1 MAPDFNL
8 RSYLVSVQ
16 SADHLRNICII
27 AHVDHGKTTLVD
39 HLLRQGGT
47 FRENQE
53 MAERVMDSMD
63 LERERGITIMAKN
76 TAVKYGERKI
86 NIVDTPGH
94 ADFGGEVERIMGMVN
109 GAILLI
115 DGAEGP
121 LPQTRF
127 VLQKALAQGMRVILV
142 INKVDRSECEGGERI
157 KEVLNQ
163 AFDLFVDVGASD
175 EQADF
180 PVIYACARKGWCTTN
195 MDEIPALISGER
207 KGSLAPLFDTIV
219 NTIAPPKVNYDEPFR
234 MLISNLAYS
243 DFVGQLGIGRVFTGS
258 IKRNQ
263 QVVRRGADENGQPK
277 DENFVCT
284 KVFTYDGLKQ
294 IEVDE
299 LKAGDIGL
307 IAGTNNVEIGDSIC
321 ASKDVEALA
330 RVAVEPPTL
339 AMIFSINTSPLS
351 GQEGE
356 AIQSRKFRD
365 RLLKETRTNVALKF
379 QETDQPDQFRVLG
392 RGELQFAVLIEQMRR
407 EGFEFMVGTPPGLF
421 KEEEA
426 GQPFEPLELA
436 VLDLPEQYASD
447 VTRLFQERR
456 GILQKYEN
464 QSTTG
469 TGGSS
474 RVRLEI
480 EIPTRGLL
488 GMRSKYL
495 TATRGEGLFSSQ
507 LLGYQPHRG
516 EIIHRINGA
525 LISDRDGETVEY
537 GLLGLEER
545 GQLFLGPGVKVYE
558 GMIIGEHAKDND
570 LNVNPIREKKLTNV
584 RASGSEMLVTLQTPR
599 RMSLEQCIEW
609 IEDDEWIEVTPQNIR
624 IRKKVLKQNLRSVK
638 RDRD

>member
-1 MAPDFNL
+1 MAL
-8 RSYLVSVQ
+8 Q
-16 SADHLRNICII
+16 TAEHLRNICII

-47 FRENQE
+47 FRDNQE
-53 MAERVMDSMD
+53 VEERVMDSMD

-76 TAVKYGERKI
+76 TAVKYGDKKI

-109 GAILLI
+109 GAILLV

-127 VLQKALAQGMRVILV
+127 VLQKALQQNLRIILV
-142 INKVDRSECEGGERI
+142 INKVDRPECEGGERI

-163 AFDLFVDVGASD
+163 TFDLFVDLGASD

-180 PVIYACARKGWCTTN
+180 PIIYACARQGWCTTE
-195 MDEIPALISGER
+195 MDEIPALIKGEK
-207 KGSLAPLFDTIV
+207 KGSLKPMFDTILSTV
-219 NTIAPPKVNYDEPFR
+219 AAPKVDLEAPFR
-234 MLISNLAYS
+234 MLVSNLSYN
-243 DFVGQLGIGRVFTGS
+243 DFVGQLGIGRVFSGT
-258 IKRNQ
+258 IRKNQ
-263 QVVRRGADENGQPK
+263 PTVRRGVNEADQPL
-277 DENFVCT
+277 DENFMAT
-284 KVFTYDGLKQ
+284 KIYTYDGLKQ
-294 IEVDE
+294 VEVDE
-299 LKAGDIGL
+299 LQAGDIGL
-307 IAGTNNVEIGDSIC
+307 VAGCPNYQIGDTLTSTKEVPIIP
-321 ASKDVEALA
+321 

-351 GQEGE
+351 GQEGD
-356 AIQSRKFRD
+356 AIQSRKLRD
-365 RLLKETRTNVALKF
+365 RLVKETRMNVALRF
-379 QETDQPDQFRVLG
+379 EETDQPDQFRVLG

-407 EGFEFMVGTPPGLF
+407 EGSEFMVARPAVLYKTDANGNRL
-421 KEEEA
+421 
-426 GQPFEPLELA
+426 EPIELA
-436 VLDLPEQYASD
+436 VLDLPETYASD

-464 QSTTG
+464 QSIAS
-469 TGGSS
+469 TGGTS

-480 EIPTRGLL
+480 EVPTRGLL

-507 LLGYQPHRG
+507 LLGYKEHRG
-516 EIIHRINGA
+516 DIIHRINGA

-537 GLLGLEER
+537 ALFSIEER
-545 GQLFLGPGVKVYE
+545 GTLFVGPGVKVYE
-558 GMIIGEHAKDND
+558 GMLIGEHAKEND
-570 LNVNPIREKKLTNV
+570 LNVNCCREKKLTNV
-584 RASGSEMLVTLQTPR
+584 RASGAEILVTLRTLR
-599 RMSLEQCIEW
+599 KMSLEQYIEW

-638 RDRD
+638 RERD